1 MTGEH
6 DTGSTPAMARAIHAR
21 IARSRLVILPRYRHS
36 LLIEATADGLRE
48 VRAFL
53 GDT

>member
-1 MTGEH
+1 MTLLHGV
-6 DTGSTPAMARAIHAR
+6 GSTPTMARAIHAR

-36 LLIEATADGLRE
+36 LLIEATADVLRE